1 MNDTHKNHRAIVF
14 GATGYTGAFLVKRLR
29 ELGIETHAHLRP
41 SSSKKERLS
50 RVFEDVGA
58 KVVLEPWEDARIAA
72 VIAEVRPTL
81 VFAVLGTTRARMKA
95 IKRRGDDMATAGYE
109 AIDYGLTAMIHRA
122 CEQVDEPMRF
132 VYLSSMGVKEG
143 TRMPYLSVRWR
154 MEEELRQGQTD
165 WTIVQPGF
173 ITGTDRE
180 EFRLG
185 ERVAAR
191 LSDGF
196 LALTGAV
203 GARRLRQKYR
213 SITGQQLAEGM
224 VRWALVDEG
233 RNRVISTT
241 DLGEAV

>member
-1 MNDTHKNHRAIVF
+1 VNDPTKTHRAIVF
-14 GATGYTGAFLVKRLR
+14 GATGYTGSFLVKRLR
-29 ELGIETHAHLRP
+29 ELGVETHAHLRP

-50 RVFEDVGA
+50 GLFQELGA
-58 KVVLEPWEDARIAA
+58 NVILEPWEEPRIESI
-72 VIAEVRPTL
+72 IAELRPTL

-95 IKRRGDDMATAGYE
+95 IRRRGDDKMTGGYE
-109 AIDYGLTAMIHRA
+109 AVDYGLTAMVHRA
-122 CEQVDEPMRF
+122 CERVDGSMRF

-143 TRMPYLSVRWR
+143 ARMPYLSVRWR
-154 MEEELRQGQTD
+154 MEEELRQGGTD

-173 ITGTDRE
+173 ITGSDRE

-191 LSDGF
+191 LSDGL

-203 GARRLRQKYR
+203 GARGLRQKYR

-224 VRWALVDEG
+224 VRWALADEG
-233 RNRVISTT
+233 RNRVVSTM